1 MKYLGIILIIAL
13 VAVAGTH
20 CTPKDPKAKIRSM
33 EEKLSSE
40 NFTFDQKGI
49 QLIEELITAYTDY
62 AAENKNSE
70 EAPEYLYKAA
80 ELSLNLNKPV
90 QALELYNQII
100 YQYPDYHKTPECL
113 FLLAFIYEN
122 HMLNL
127 GKAKEL
133 YETFIERYPDHDF
146 ADDAAISI
154 QNMGKSPEE
163 LIREF
168 EEKAKTAES

>member
-1 MKYLGIILIIAL
+1 MKYLGVFLIVAL
-13 VAVAGTH
+13 IAVAGTQ
-20 CTPKDPKAKIRSM
+20 CTPKDPKAKIQSM
-33 EEKLSSE
+33 EEKVRSE
-40 NFTFDQKGI
+40 SFTFDQKGI
-49 QLIEELITAYTDY
+49 QLIEELIIAYTDY
-62 AAENKNSE
+62 AEANKYSD

-80 ELSLNLNKPV
+80 EFSLNLNKPV
-90 QALELYNQII
+90 QALEFYNQII
-100 YQYPDYHKTPECL
+100 YQYPDFHKAPECL

-168 EEKAKTAES
+168 EANAL